1 MKKAITLIILISVS
15 IFLVLSF
22 VYQGIHF
29 YNKQKFEILK
39 NEDNQVTT
47 LKEIYIDF
55 FDEFKVDDSGNILL
69 DKTCLTNIIT
79 NSEFND
85 NNIKKLKELEK
96 NNVENGVIHTLYLE
110 YNKDN
115 SILILTLKEEN
126 GIQEYRK
133 RYKLYVKED
142 AIKYET
148 YVLVQTMYM
157 TPSK

>member
-22 VYQGIHF
+22 VYLGIHY

-39 NEDNQVTT
+39 NEDNQVST

-96 NNVENGVIHTLYLE
+96 NNVENEVIHTLYLE

-148 YVLVQTMYM
+148 YGLVQTMHM